1 MKAFLMLTCLSFV
14 LAATSYARV
23 GVVDPDQD
31 GRVGV
36 VDPDQDGRV
45 GVVDPDQ
52 DGRVFWFNF

>member
-1 MKAFLMLTCLSFV
+1 MKAFLMLVALSMT
-14 LAATSYARV
+14 ATISFARV

-52 DGRVFWFNF
+52 DGRAFWFNF